1 MGDKGS
7 QLGLRELLS
16 NRALLVFMLGHFTVD
31 MYGGIL
37 PIMFPTFA
45 DLYGLSNQAVGYIAL
60 SFTAAASLSQPF
72 FGYVADR
79 WGSRYLAVGSMAW
92 SAIMVGLIGV
102 APAFP
107 AVIVLAVLAGLGS
120 GAYHPQG
127 ASNAARVVRDEN
139 RNSALAFYTI
149 GGTSG
154 YALGPLI
161 GVAVLL
167 LFGRAGTL
175 VLVPFG
181 VLVALGL
188 FWQFKRLGLGLP
200 SHAGGLQVGL
210 RGAVQWAPLGIVVLV
225 VMLRSWTHSS
235 VVSFVPLWFDELGYS
250 PGFYSSLQTLILG
263 AGAAGTLVGGML
275 ADRYGQRRLLVTS
288 LFMAIPALILF
299 AAFPGRISFVLGP
312 LFTFIADMSLS
323 VTLVLAQRF
332 MPGRVG
338 MASGFILGI
347 GFVTGGIGLPVTG
360 AIADNFGFSTALMLT
375 AGVLVLGAIAGLRI
389 PGRSHEASNGTST
402 PTGS

>member
-1 MGDKGS
+1 
-7 QLGLRELLS
+7 
-16 NRALLVFMLGHFTVD
+16 MLGHFTVD

-45 DLYGLSNQAVGYIAL
+45 DQFGLSNQAVGYIAL
-60 SFTAAASLSQPF
+60 AFTAAASLSQPF

-92 SAIMVGLIGV
+92 SAVMVGLIGV

-127 ASNAARVVRDEN
+127 ASNAASVVSDDN

-161 GVAVLL
+161 GVSALF

-175 VLVPFG
+175 VLLPFG
-181 VLVALGL
+181 VLVAIGL
-188 FWQFKRLGLGLP
+188 LRQFKRLGLGLP
-200 SHAGGLQVGL
+200 SDAGGRPVGF
-210 RGAVQWAPLGIVVLV
+210 RGTVQWAPLVIVVLV

-235 VVSFVPLWFDELGYS
+235 VVSFVPLWFDELGYR
-250 PGFYSSLQTLILG
+250 PGFYSALQTLILG
-263 AGAAGTLVGGML
+263 AGAAGTLVGGVL

-288 LFMAIPALILF
+288 LFGAVPALILF
-299 AAFPGRISFVLGP
+299 AAFPGPQSVLLGP

-332 MPGRVG
+332 MPGRIG

-360 AIADNFGFSTALMLT
+360 AVADSFGFSNAMMATAVILAL
-375 AGVLVLGAIAGLRI
+375 AGVVGLRI
-389 PGRSHEASNGTST
+389 PGRDSVSATGGTT
-402 PTGS
+402 AAGP

>member
-1 MGDKGS
+1 
-7 QLGLRELLS
+7 
-16 NRALLVFMLGHFTVD
+16 MLGHFTVD

-37 PIMFPTFA
+37 PIMYPTFA

-60 SFTAAASLSQPF
+60 AFTAAASLSQPF

-92 SAIMVGLIGV
+92 SAVMVGLIGV

-127 ASNAARVVRDEN
+127 ASNAAAVVRDDN
-139 RNSALAFYTI
+139 RNAALAFYTV

-161 GVAVLL
+161 GVSALFF
-167 LFGRAGTL
+167 FGRTGTL
-175 VLVPFG
+175 VVLPFG
-181 VLVALGL
+181 IIIAIGL
-188 FWQFKRLGLGLP
+188 LRQFRRQNLGLP
-200 SHAGGLQVGL
+200 
-210 RGAVQWAPLGIVVLV
+210 RGQDGTDEGVHRSIAWAPLGIIVLV
-225 VMLRSWTHSS
+225 VMLRNWAESS
-235 VVSFVPLWFDELGYS
+235 VVSFVPLWFDDLGYS
-250 PGFYSSLQTLILG
+250 PAFYSVLQTLILA
-263 AGAAGTLVGGML
+263 AGAVGTLTGGML
-275 ADRYGQRRLLVTS
+275 ADRFGQRRLLVTS
-288 LFMAIPALILF
+288 LLASVPPLFVF
-299 AAFPGRISFVLGP
+299 AAFPGLWSVVLGP
-312 LFTFIADMSLS
+312 LFTFVADMSLS

-332 MPGRVG
+332 MPGRIG

-360 AIADNFGFSTALMLT
+360 AIADVYGFSSAMMAMSVLIVLAALVGT
-375 AGVLVLGAIAGLRI
+375 RI
-389 PGRSHEASNGTST
+389 PGRPRDPISSSQRA
-402 PTGS
+402 TGS